1 MINPTRYSGS
11 IQVELSGIVMATNE
25 IGVLANGLF
34 ELEGGEEARRER
46 IKGRGRKGSEALY
59 REANMEK

>member
-1 MINPTRYSGS
+1 
-11 IQVELSGIVMATNE
+11 MATNE